1 MTAVRTLLYAFSI
14 LWLASAFAAPA
25 IAQDDSGT
33 TGPQPRTPIKH
44 FVTLM
49 QSNHTFDS
57 YFGTYPG
64 ADGVP
69 TDACMPVDPTD
80 PTNDGC
86 VEPFHLENYGTDLT
100 HTFTT
105 FRNQYRSGSMDGF
118 VHAFRLLGEDG
129 TVAMGHYD
137 DQDLPFYWNLAD
149 EYVLFDRFFTSA
161 AGGST
166 PNRMFWATGTAGITR
181 PGSEDVP
188 EAGWGDLPTIF
199 DRLEER
205 GISWK
210 VYVQNYDPSII
221 LTEREDGVAAPAQF
235 KWVPVLGFSR
245 FIDDPQLSSHI
256 VDLEEFF
263 HDVQDG
269 DLPAVSY
276 VVTVGASE
284 HPPSNLLTGQR
295 LVKRML
301 NVLMQSPLW
310 DDSAFLMTWDDWG
323 GWYDHV
329 PPPQV
334 DEFGYGFRTPA
345 LLVSPY
351 AKQGHVDSTV
361 LDFTSILRFIE
372 DNYDLPALAER
383 DASANSLMSAFDF
396 TGAPREP
403 RIIAMTRGEVSVP
416 QPRRS
421 VIYGFYTAA
430 VLIPIA
436 IISAALARPWF
447 GGHGIG
453 FPRILRGR
461 GTREARTP

>member
-1 MTAVRTLLYAFSI
+1 MIAARALLFALSI
-14 LWLASAFAAPA
+14 PWLAGGFVASA
-25 IAQDDSGT
+25 IAQEDTGT
-33 TGPQPRTPIKH
+33 TGPQPQTPIKH

-64 ADGVP
+64 ADGIP
-69 TDACMPVDPTD
+69 IDACVPVDPTD
-80 PTNDGC
+80 PTNDEC
-86 VEPFHLENYGTDLT
+86 VVPFHLENNGTDLN
-100 HTFTT
+100 HTFPT
-105 FRNQYRSGSMDGF
+105 FQNQYREGSMDGF
-118 VHAFRLLGEDG
+118 IHAFRLLGEDG
-129 TVAMGHYD
+129 TVTMGHYD
-137 DQDLPFYWNLAD
+137 DRDLPFYWNLAD
-149 EYVLFDRFFTSA
+149 DYVLFDRFFTSA

-166 PNRMFWATGTAGITR
+166 PNRMFWTTGTSGIPR
-181 PGSEDVP
+181 PGREEIP
-188 EAGWGDLPTIF
+188 EGGWGDLPTIF
-199 DRLEER
+199 DLLEEQ

-210 VYVQNYDPSII
+210 MYVQNYDPSI
-221 LTEREDGVAAPAQF
+221 TVAKSSDEGVSPAQL
-235 KWVPVLGFSR
+235 KWVPLLGFPR
-245 FIDDPQLSSHI
+245 FTADPQLSTHI
-256 VDLEEFF
+256 VSLEQFF
-263 HDVQDG
+263 DDVQNG

-276 VVTVGASE
+276 VVTIGASE
-284 HPPSNLLTGQR
+284 HPPSSLLTGQR

-372 DNYDLPALAER
+372 DNYNLPALAER
-383 DASANSLMSAFDF
+383 DASANSLTGAFDF
-396 TGAPREP
+396 TRSPREP
-403 RIIAMTRGEVSVP
+403 QIVAMTRGEKSTP

-421 VIYGFYTAA
+421 VIYGFYSAA
-430 VLIPIA
+430 LLIPAA
-436 IISAALARPWF
+436 IIAVALARPRV
-447 GGHGIG
+447 GRRGIELS
-453 FPRILRGR
+453 RIQRR
-461 GTREARTP
+461 